1 SPSPE
6 LSPPP
11 ELLSL
16 SALSFPPPH
25 ATRITLSIKTKVN
38 SKDHFFQFMLYEPSL
53 FYLQIQTSI
62 CIFYY
67 TYFCVHFHTIFK
79 VRKFKHIS
87 LICILF
93 LCLYFFISYIIL
105 KTLFASVYIVCR
117 LNYHTIIFSRNAI
130 KFFCFFIPKFRR
142 TFRKKS

>member
-1 SPSPE
+1 LILILNTCSSANSPSPE

-53 FYLQIQTSI
+53 FYLQIQTII

-67 TYFCVHFHTIFK
+67 TYFCVHFHTILK
-79 VRKFKHIS
+79 SENLNIS
-87 LICILF
+87 HLF
-93 LCLYFFISYIIL
+93 VF
-105 KTLFASVYIVCR
+105 
-117 LNYHTIIFSRNAI
+117 
-130 KFFCFFIPKFRR
+130 
-142 TFRKKS
+142 

>member
-87 LICILF
+87 LVCILVFFHQLYIFENLSLQAFTLLVDSIITQLYLVEMLLNF
-93 LCLYFFISYIIL
+93 L
-105 KTLFASVYIVCR
+105 
-117 LNYHTIIFSRNAI
+117 
-130 KFFCFFIPKFRR
+130 FFIPKFRR
-142 TFRKKS
+142 TIRKKS

>member
-1 SPSPE
+1 GGSVLILILNTCSSANSPSPE

-53 FYLQIQTSI
+53 FYLLIQTSI
-62 CIFYY
+62 CILYY
-67 TYFCVHFHTIFK
+67 SYFCVHFHTLFI
-79 VRKFKHIS
+79 VLKFNHIS
-87 LICILF
+87 FICILVF
-93 LCLYFFISYIIL
+93 FHQLYIL
-105 KTLFASVYIVCR
+105 KNPICKR
-117 LNYHTIIFSRNAI
+117 LY
-130 KFFCFFIPKFRR
+130 CL
-142 TFRKKS
+142 

>member
-1 SPSPE
+1 LDVVSVAFAGRSEGGSVLILILNTCSSANSPSPE

-53 FYLQIQTSI
+53 FYLQIQTCI

-79 VRKFKHIS
+79 VRIFKHIS
-87 LICILF
+87 LVCILVF
-93 LCLYFFISYIIL
+93 FHQLYILENPICKRLHCL
-105 KTLFASVYIVCR
+105 
-117 LNYHTIIFSRNAI
+117 
-130 KFFCFFIPKFRR
+130 
-142 TFRKKS
+142 